1 MVDLPRLARLNDE
14 RDLGPLLVANE
25 MVVNS
30 SRRDERTERDAVDSN
45 VPIGKDDD
53 PDVLR
58 DRLTRFG
65 ADAVER
71 VLVAGDALALV
82 ERDVDNLGGPVGV
95 HLVEALEGVDLLDR
109 EDGRGEEEAMAL
121 GGVHLEKVAFGSD
134 VAFERHDDRLANG
147 VDGRVGD
154 LGEELAEVV
163 VDDARSGGHAGERS
177 VVTLRAESQ
186 SAAERTEELSLASAP
201 LIQEPPCHL
210 RIDEPVSSRSNL
222 TTNEK

>member
-109 EDGRGEEEAMAL
+109 EDGRGEER
-121 GGVHLEKVAFGSD
+121 S
-134 VAFERHDDRLANG
+134 
-147 VDGRVGD
+147 
-154 LGEELAEVV
+154 EEHT
-163 VDDARSGGHAGERS
+163 S
-177 VVTLRAESQ
+177 
-186 SAAERTEELSLASAP
+186 EL
-201 LIQEPPCHL
+201 
-210 RIDEPVSSRSNL
+210 
-222 TTNEK
+222 